1 MTRICVHRLSHLGT
15 VTAACLTSAGHAI
28 IGRDDHSSAA
38 STLERRE
45 PLLCESGLADLIRA
59 GATAARLKQVSP

>member
-1 MTRICVHRLSHLGT
+1 MRMCVHGLSHLDT
-15 VTAACLTSAGHAI
+15 VTAACLTSAGYAI
-28 IGRDDHSSAA
+28 IGRDDNSSAA
-38 STLERRE
+38 STLERCK